1 MQDAT
6 LARRILEKLDDA
18 FPRKLH
24 LHELRALLPEHL
36 VDAAALFITE
46 QGRLYLHAIFL
57 DAQRKPRTCC
67 RFFCV
72 TRRAQTLREGTG

>member
-46 QGRLYLHAIFL
+46 QGRLYLHADILGRPAEASDLLPVFL
-57 DAQRKPRTCC
+57 CHSSGANPP
-67 RFFCV
+67 
-72 TRRAQTLREGTG
+72 